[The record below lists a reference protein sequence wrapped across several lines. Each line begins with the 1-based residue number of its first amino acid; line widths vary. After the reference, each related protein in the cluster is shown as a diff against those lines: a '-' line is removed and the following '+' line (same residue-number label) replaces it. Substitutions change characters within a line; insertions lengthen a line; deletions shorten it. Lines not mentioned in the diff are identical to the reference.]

1 MQTYTLAEMSKKIWP
16 LVSRFISNVTG
27 PHHQKICYLLALP
40 IKKLHKSSFQWTRHN
55 LLKCEIGRNLLGFG
69 MWVRSPTIFK
79 KSPLR
84 TTFPSAQYRAPG
96 SISLFTSRKT
106 STAPPCATA
115 PGLAPCGSLI
125 SVGPEICKLL
135 TLSIRDIVH
144 VTHFVSVSRSVG
156 QWMLWPE
163 KGANGILTKASPIPP
178 VPSWPGRRSR
188 LWKGYDL
195 TSWESSS
202 HTFLEAPE
210 MDESRSNSEKTPSSP
225 GDDNHRAQSDSSEV
239 NNRPTKVQ

>member
-144 VTHFVSVSRSVG
+144 VTHLCLSAGQSVSGCSDLKRSK
-156 QWMLWPE
+156 WNSHKSLSNTS
-163 KGANGILTKASPIPP
+163 GAKLA
-178 VPSWPGRRSR
+178 
-188 LWKGYDL
+188 WK
-195 TSWESSS
+195 
-202 HTFLEAPE
+202 
-210 MDESRSNSEKTPSSP
+210 K
-225 GDDNHRAQSDSSEV
+225 
-239 NNRPTKVQ
+239 K